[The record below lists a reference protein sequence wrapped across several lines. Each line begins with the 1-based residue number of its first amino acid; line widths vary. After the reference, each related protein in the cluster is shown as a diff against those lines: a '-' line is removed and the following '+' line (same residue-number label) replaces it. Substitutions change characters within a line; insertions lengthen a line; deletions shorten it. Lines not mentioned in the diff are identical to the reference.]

1 MEGHNEFRYDLWYLC
16 AFFILCAKANFA
28 QYDGLTCH
36 PEQIPPR
43 FSAGCAEVLRN
54 EAC

>member
-1 MEGHNEFRYDLWYLC
+1 MIFVMIFGIYVL
-16 AFFILCAKANFA
+16 FFVLCAKANFA

-43 FSAGCAEVLRN
+43 FSAGCVEVLRN